1 MHVEHKYI
9 IDQENTKK
17 ANPET
22 RKKRASKEFSLLLC
36 SLLFSI
42 SLAQSSIS
50 FLSPTHCPTAPAN
63 ISTKVY
69 TASGRPYLGTLK
81 IPASSYANSFC
92 LNGEPVI
99 FINDL
104 RNEDKMDIVLNDS
117 EMLREVG
124 YIRNEKV
131 RVIVLLGREM
141 EKGTYVAG
149 AISKIEEEV
158 FLQRIEQLNG
168 RLAVIYSSFP
178 LVGIELPYSKVY
190 ELADETIVG
199 HVFIDKNCTAQLS
212 ESVPLIKPPEKWSQ
226 LETQFGCKI
235 NGTGIKI
242 AILDTGIDKN
252 HPDLDDLDD
261 NPSTNDPKV
270 IAEKCFTDEGRTK
283 DGYGHG
289 THCASIA
296 GGAGQASN
304 HVYVGVAPGAFLING
319 KVLTDDGWGYESWVV
334 SGIEWA
340 VNNSVQVISLSL
352 GSQYNTDGT
361 DALSLAVDWASDQGV
376 VCAVAAGN
384 RGAYGMFSVGT
395 PACSRKAITVGA
407 SSKADAVTIWSSR
420 GPTADYRL
428 KPDIVAPGE
437 NIVAARANGTSMGT
451 PVNEYYTSA
460 SGTSMATPHVAGAI
474 ALILQVHEDWNCT
487 MVKAA
492 LINTAK
498 RLTETLF
505 YQGNGRID
513 IPKAINTSILAIEPS
528 LGFGL
533 LDVNQTSS
541 VNVVV
546 RNIGTQSVTA
556 TFQTITRNY
565 GVYIN
570 GASVSPSVVTIVSNN
585 SATITLQV
593 GSFTIAPPG
602 WCEGEILMN
611 TTLSL
616 TYVPYIFAVK
626 PKDDKPSLTEGET
639 VILNTTG
646 YHPHKMLTKNG
657 YLYVGTWLGEPELLK
672 INLNTYAIVGRKSVS
687 VHALAADDV
696 YLYAGLA
703 DGTPTIL
710 KINMQTFEVEGNLTF
725 EGHYRIEG
733 LVIHNAI
740 HKGYLYASTSQPGY
754 TNGFV
759 LLKID
764 LETFTPTAEFSVN
777 YCDYPAETM
786 LVINDMLYAEQRC
799 ISRPGI
805 YVSGITRIN
814 LASFTTV
821 GTLLFDKGEY
831 FAKSEVALD
840 GYIYVGLSNSYVS
853 EPSRILRINVS
864 SFSADA
870 RLTLAVNE
878 PYLQSLVVAEGHLY
892 AGLATIPG
900 KIVEIDPQ
908 TMNRLSALTLSENRD
923 IASLAAS
930 GSVIYA
936 TSPTWY
942 DSEHPVALTRIIL
955 SKCIPSISDLV
966 ESVFQAEK
974 NQAYFIFADSHRM
987 TRAVATYDLAS
998 GNLIY
1003 GACQNTQNIGFDTN
1017 AQLVS
1022 QEENTRGR
1030 LLPSNKTILL
1040 FGGWCPHWC
1049 VDYLQ
1054 RNNLTPVS
1062 FVAPIENGK
1071 VHFKFV
1077 VTQTSKVI
1085 VDVAQGD
1092 VDFEREDYF
1101 VIMTLTDENNNHVF
1115 VFYGFDWKGTWAAGI
1130 YAKEIMSTISSYTSQ
1145 YYIFHW
1151 SDTNNDGMPQPEE
1164 VSPVLGSSSPI

>member
-22 RKKRASKEFSLLLC
+22 RKKRANKEFSLLLC

-50 FLSPTHCPTAPAN
+50 SLSPTHCPTAPAN
-63 ISTKVY
+63 ISTNVY
-69 TASGRPYLGTLK
+69 TASGRPYLGNLR

-104 RNEDKMDIVLNDS
+104 RNGDKMDIVLNDS
-117 EMLREVG
+117 EMLREAG

-131 RVIVLLGREM
+131 RVIVLLGREYG
-141 EKGTYVAG
+141 KGTYVAG
-149 AISKIEEEV
+149 AISKIEEEI

-178 LVGIELPYSKVY
+178 LVGIELPYSKVC
-190 ELADETIVG
+190 ELANEKIVG

-212 ESVPLIKPPEKWSQ
+212 ESVPLIKPPEEWSQ

-270 IAEKCFTDEGRTK
+270 IAEKCFTDEGRTE

-296 GGAGQASN
+296 AGTGQASN
-304 HVYVGVAPGAFLING
+304 HVYVGVAPGAFLFNG

-352 GSQYNTDGT
+352 GSQSNTDGA

-384 RGAYGMFSVGT
+384 RGSYGMFSVGT

-407 SSKADAVTIWSSR
+407 SSKADAVIFWSSR
-420 GPTADYRL
+420 GPTADYRF
-428 KPDIVAPGE
+428 KPDIVAPGV
-437 NIVAARANGTSMGT
+437 NIVAARASGTSMGT
-451 PVNEYYTSA
+451 PLDGYYTSA
-460 SGTSMATPHVAGAI
+460 SGTSMATPHVAGAV

-528 LGFGL
+528 LSFGL

-556 TFQTITRNY
+556 IFQTIARSC

-570 GASVSPSVVTIVSNN
+570 GTSVSPSVVTIVPNN

-626 PKDDKPSLTEGET
+626 PKDDEISLIEGET
-639 VILNTTG
+639 VVLNTAG
-646 YHPHKMLTKNG
+646 IHPHKMLIKDG
-657 YLYVGTWLGEPELLK
+657 FLYVGTWLGSPSELLK
-672 INLNTYAIVGRKSVS
+672 VDLSTYAVVGRMSAS
-687 VHALAADDV
+687 VHALAADDE
-696 YLYAGLA
+696 YLYVGLA
-703 DGTPTIL
+703 DWQPTIL
-710 KINMQTFEVEGNLTF
+710 KIDLQTFGAEGNLTF

-733 LVIHNAI
+733 MVIHN
-740 HKGYLYASTSQPGY
+740 GYLYASTSQSGFA
-754 TNGFV
+754 NGFV

-764 LETFTPTAEFSVN
+764 LVTFTPTAELSVN
-777 YCDYPAETM
+777 HWDYPAETM

-799 ISRPGI
+799 ISRLEM

-831 FAKSEVALD
+831 YAMSEVALD
-840 GYIYVGLSNSYVS
+840 GYIYVGLSNCYVS
-853 EPSRILRINVS
+853 EPSRIFRINVS
-864 SFSADA
+864 SFSIDA
-870 RLTLAVNE
+870 RLTLAVDE
-878 PYLQSLVVAEGHLY
+878 LYLQSLVVAEGHLY

-908 TMNRLSALTLSENRD
+908 AMNRLSALTFSENRD

-936 TSPTWY
+936 TSPMWY

-955 SKCIPSISDLV
+955 SECIPSISDLV
-966 ESVFQAEK
+966 DSVFQAEK
-974 NQAYFIFADSHRM
+974 NQAYFIFADPHRM
-987 TRAVATYDLAS
+987 TRAVATYDVAS

-1030 LLPSNKTILL
+1030 LLLSNKTISL
-1040 FGGWCPHWC
+1040 FGGWSPHWC

-1085 VDVAQGD
+1085 VDVTQGD
-1092 VDFEREDYF
+1092 VDFEWEDYF

-1130 YAKEIMSTISSYTSQ
+1130 YVKEIMSTISSYTSQ

-1151 SDTNNDGMPQPEE
+1151 SDTNNDGIPQPEE
-1164 VSPVLGSSSPI
+1164 VSPVLGE